1 MATHSLYVQAADSDN
16 EATMSVLR
24 FIVRHIS
31 VIRQMGVK
39 LRAHKISV
47 ADLQDD
53 RLVAALQKRGVTRLP
68 ALVTPSQAYLGA
80 QSIIDLYQRNI
91 KEFTASQGPGAGP
104 RGRPAPPPPTDLD
117 SFFHQEMHGSDG
129 NADLQDDDGMGEG
142 SNMMDTYR
150 QMVARREG
158 GAAGPPRPHTPRRNP
173 GEREGPSRAP
183 PKMGGRPDNVRDD
196 HDDIQDTV
204 DQLARN
210 VRGPPRGPPPRGPP
224 PRGPPPRGPPA
235 PPSQS
240 GGTLLDE
247 EDEHN
252 PQDDLMERAYLA
264 NMEDSTGGDDE

>member
-1 MATHSLYVQAADSDN
+1 MAAHSLYVQAADADN
-16 EATMSVLR
+16 EATLGVLQ

-39 LRAHKISV
+39 LRAHKISA

-68 ALVTPSQAYLGA
+68 ALVTPNQAYQGA
-80 QSIIDLYQRNI
+80 QTIIELYQRNI
-91 KEFTASQGPGAGP
+91 KEFSAQRTPNPRARPTA
-104 RGRPAPPPPTDLD
+104 PTDLD

-129 NADLQDDDGMGEG
+129 NVDLQDDDGMGEG

-158 GAAGPPRPHTPRRNP
+158 GVAGPPRPHAPRRNP
-173 GEREGPSRAP
+173 DEAPRAP

-196 HDDIQDTV
+196 GDDIQDTV

-210 VRGPPRGPPPRGPP
+210 VRGPPARGPPARGPPPPPPPPTRGPP
-224 PRGPPPRGPPA
+224 PTQGPPP
-235 PPSQS
+235 QFD
-240 GGTLLDE
+240 DE
-247 EDEHN
+247 EEHN
-252 PQDDLMERAYLA
+252 PQDDIMERAYLA
-264 NMEDSTGGDDE
+264 NMEDSIGGEDD

>member
-1 MATHSLYVQAADSDN
+1 MTAHSLYVQAADSDN
-16 EATMSVLR
+16 EATMAVLR

-31 VIRQMGVK
+31 VVRQMGVK
-39 LRAHKISV
+39 LRAHKISA

-91 KEFTASQGPGAGP
+91 KEFTAQGPGAGPRAGPGAGP
-104 RGRPAPPPPTDLD
+104 RGRPAPPPTDLD

-129 NADLQDDDGMGEG
+129 NVDLQDDDGMGEG

-173 GEREGPSRAP
+173 GERGTTPRAP

-210 VRGPPRGPPPRGPP
+210 VRGPPPRAAPPPR
-224 PRGPPPRGPPA
+224 PA
-235 PPSQS
+235 PPPPA
-240 GGTLLDE
+240 GTPQFDDD
-247 EDEHN
+247 DEHN